1 MMKKSIRENKYFRWG
16 FTAFVVIAVALLCNQ
31 LMTNWK
37 AVTEFTSM
45 VISALRPIIMGLIV
59 AYVFNPLMKT
69 YEKYIFGKL
78 FGKMLKKKPVTA
90 KKLTRAFSIVLTII
104 TALALVSGLMLLI
117 IPELYVNINR
127 LVTSLPGYVEN
138 VIKYLTELSE
148 EYPELVNPVIEYFS
162 EASQDLITWIRDGVL
177 PNANQFIAELSMGIY
192 GTFRAILDMVIGVIV
207 AIYILA
213 SKERYAA
220 GARKLLYAIFKKGN
234 AEKLVALARYTDDHF
249 GGFLVGK
256 VLDSAIIGLLSF
268 IVFSIFKIPYTL
280 LVSVF
285 VGVTNVIP
293 FFGPFIGAI
302 PSALL
307 ILLVDPW
314 KALVFVVLIFA
325 IQQLDGNII
334 GPKILGNRMGLDSFA
349 IIFAILT
356 FGGLFGI
363 PGMIVGVPVF
373 ATVLGI
379 LTAICDKRL
388 AKKQLPT
395 DIRAYE
401 NGKVVEEVNKIEAS
415 EE

>member
-1 MMKKSIRENKYFRWG
+1 MKKNIRENKYFRWG
-16 FTAFVVIAVALLCNQ
+16 LTAFVVIAVALLCNQ

-37 AVTEFTSM
+37 AVAEFAGMLSG
-45 VISALRPIIMGLIV
+45 ALRPIIMGLIV
-59 AYVFNPLMKT
+59 AYVLNPLLKV
-69 YEKYIFGKL
+69 YEKYVFGKL

-90 KKLTRAFSIVLTII
+90 KKLSRAFGIVLSII

-127 LVTSLPGYVEN
+127 LVTSLPGYIEN
-138 VIKYLTELSE
+138 AIKYLTEFSE
-148 EYPELVNPVIEYFS
+148 EYPEVVNPIIEYFS
-162 EASQDLITWIRDGVL
+162 EASQDLVTWIRDGVL

-220 GARKLLYAIFKKGN
+220 GARKLFYAIFKKEN
-234 AEKLVALARYTDDHF
+234 AEKLVNLARYTDDHF

-256 VLDSAIIGLLSF
+256 ILDSAIIGVLSF

-307 ILLVDPW
+307 ILLVDPG

-401 NGKVVEEVNKIEAS
+401 NGKVIEEVKKIEAS